1 VRAERG
7 AGPGLVLDDDG
18 CAKTGLELIGD
29 QAAEKIGGA
38 ARRIGH
44 DHLDGSA
51 GIGCLGQRWQ
61 SGQHGQ
67 SAATSGE
74 RRAARQR
81 HRSSQTHTYFL
92 AGGVRSR
99 TTLAATATYR
109 KARKSNTAIAAMQ

>member
-51 GIGCLGQRWQ
+51 GIGCLGQGWLGKGWLGKRW
-61 SGQHGQ
+61 SPVSMASPPPHPA
-67 SAATSGE
+67 SAA
-74 RRAARQR
+74 RRVNDI
-81 HRSSQTHTYFL
+81 
-92 AGGVRSR
+92 GPPKR
-99 TTLAATATYR
+99 TL
-109 KARKSNTAIAAMQ
+109 IF